1 MHSRFHTAFS
11 GLAENL
17 QAALAPVLADDR
29 FPAMLSAEQVAAL
42 QKASGLDDDA
52 LAFALLPIAAA
63 CARTSL
69 SHFNVGAIAR
79 GVSGAWYFGANMEFS
94 GSTMQQTVHAEQ
106 SAVSHAWLRGETSLS
121 SITVNYT
128 PCGHC
133 RQFMNELNSGLQLR
147 INLPGRAPHTL
158 GDYLPDAFGPKDL
171 DIKTLLMDAQD
182 HGYPLRGDSLSQAA
196 IDAAN
201 KSHTPYTHS
210 PSGVAIA
217 CADGQIFSGSY
228 AENAAFNPTLP
239 PLQGALNLLNL
250 SGYDFSDIERV
261 MLAERADA
269 PLTQWDATAA
279 TVRALGC
286 QNIERIALA

>member
-106 SAVSHAWLRGETSLS
+106 SAVSHAWLRGEKSLS

-171 DIKTLLMDAQD
+171 DIKTLLMDTQD

-196 IDAAN
+196 IAAAN

-250 SGYDFSDIERV
+250 SGYDFTDIERV

-286 QNIERIALA
+286 PNIERIALA

>member
-1 MHSRFHTAFS
+1 MHPRFHTAFS

-17 QAALAPVLADDR
+17 QTAMAPLLADEH
-29 FPAMLSAEQVAAL
+29 FPAMLSAEQVATL
-42 QKASGLDDDA
+42 QRATGMDADA

-63 CARTSL
+63 CARTDL

-79 GVSGAWYFGANMEFS
+79 GISGNWYFGGNMEFR

-106 SAVSHAWLRGETSLS
+106 SAICHAWLRGEKALT

-133 RQFMNELNSGLQLR
+133 RQFMNELNSGLTLR
-147 INLPGRAPHTL
+147 INLPGRETHTL

-171 DIKTLLMDAQD
+171 QIKTLLMDDQN
-182 HGYPLRGDSLSQAA
+182 HGFALTGDELSQSA
-196 IDAAN
+196 IAAAN

-217 CADGQIFSGSY
+217 CRSGQIFSGSY

-239 PLQGALNLLNL
+239 PLQGALNLLSLN
-250 SGYDFSDIERV
+250 GFEYSDIERV
-261 MLAERADA
+261 ILAERNDA
-269 PLTQWDATAA
+269 PLTQWDATQS
-279 TVRALGC
+279 TLRALGC
-286 QNIERIALA
+286 QNVEHLLLA

>member
-17 QAALAPVLADDR
+17 QTALAPMLADDH
-29 FPAMLSAEQVAAL
+29 FPAMLSAEQVVAL
-42 QKASGLDDDA
+42 QKACGLDEDA
-52 LAFALLPIAAA
+52 LAFALLPLAAA
-63 CARTSL
+63 CARTDL

-79 GVSGAWYFGANMEFS
+79 GVSGTWYFGANMEFS
-94 GSTMQQTVHAEQ
+94 GTTMQQTVHAEQ

-121 SITVNYT
+121 AITVNYT

-147 INLPGRAPHTL
+147 IHLPGRAAHTL
-158 GDYLPDAFGPKDL
+158 EDYLPDAFGPKDL
-171 DIKTLLMDAQD
+171 EIKTLLMDAQD
-182 HGYPLRGDSLSQAA
+182 HGYPLTGDPLSQAA
-196 IDAAN
+196 ITAAN

-217 CADGQIFSGSY
+217 CRDGQIFSGSY

-239 PLQGALNLLNL
+239 PLQGALNLLSLN
-250 SGYDFSDIERV
+250 GYDYQDIQRV
-261 MLAERADA
+261 VLAERADA

-279 TVRALGC
+279 TLRALGC
-286 QNIERIALA
+286 ENIERVALA